1 MKKSWQRRLK
11 TWIPILALIYIGTGA
26 VLWAVQRHLIF
37 TPTRALGLTPRDFGA
52 DFEVIS
58 LPRQIYGWWL
68 PPRTAD
74 SPVILY
80 LHGAGGNISS
90 NAMHASHLNKLGYGV
105 LLFDYRGYGQSDGEF
120 PSEQSVYED
129 SQTAWKYLTESRQ
142 IDPKRIVV
150 YGHSLG
156 GAIAIDLASK
166 EKQIRGM
173 VVESTFTTLA
183 NIAQWRYRVYPV
195 KLFLNQTFDSL
206 SKIRGLKMPLL
217 FIHGTSDFSIPDSMS
232 AQLFEA
238 SPGDKAFVRIQGA
251 GHSNCGATDPK
262 KYYEAFSAF
271 VKKVT
276 DRPDNLT
283 TSPNRDAIKSRNEG
297 FHGEIPA
304 GSELYQR
311 I

>member
-1 MKKSWQRRLK
+1 MKSWSRRLK
-11 TWIPILALIYIGTGA
+11 TWLPILALAYMGA
-26 VLWAVQRHLIF
+26 GVVLWAVQRHLIF
-37 TPTRALGLTPRDFGA
+37 TPTRTLNLTPRDFGA
-52 DFEVIS
+52 EFEVVS
-58 LPRQIYGWWL
+58 LPGQLYGWWL
-68 PPRTAD
+68 PPRRVD

-90 NAMHASHLNKLGYGV
+90 NAMHASQLNKLGYGV
-105 LLFDYRGYGQSDGEF
+105 LIFDYRGYGQSSGDF

-129 SQTAWKYLTESRQ
+129 SQTAWKYLTQGQQ
-142 IDPKRIVV
+142 IDPKRIIV

-173 VVESTFTTLA
+173 VLESTFTTLA

-195 KLFLNQTFDSL
+195 KLFLNQTFDSIT
-206 SKIRGLKMPLL
+206 KIRGLKIPLL

-232 AQLFEA
+232 AELFEA
-238 SPGDKAFVRIQGA
+238 SPGDKALVRIEGA

-262 KYYEAFSAF
+262 KYYDAFTAF
-271 VKKVT
+271 VEKVAGK
-276 DRPDNLT
+276 PENLT
-283 TSPNRDAIKSRNEG
+283 SSSNRDAIRNRNGG
-297 FHGEIPA
+297 FQVEIPA